1 MLIRY
6 IGNLNT
12 FITVQ
17 REALNRALRRSAS
30 LRAWILLLP
39 AATWLILFF
48 VAPLFIVI
56 VYSFLERGTY
66 GGVIWQFT
74 TENFARVFDPLYL
87 GTFLRSVYIAVVTT
101 LACLLLG
108 FPLAY
113 FISTRPRRS
122 RNTLLL
128 ALMIPFWTNFLIR
141 TYAWLTMLRTNTGLI
156 NVSLMSAGILKEPL
170 PLFGNDFAI
179 ILGLVYGWLPDMV
192 LPIYAALE
200 RLDWSLVEAANDLY
214 APGTRVFLRVIW
226 PLSLPGVVAGS
237 MLVFIPSLGAFV
249 TPAILGGGKSL
260 MIGNIISNQFLA
272 AHDWPFGSALS
283 MLMMALMLLATLV
296 YFRSAS
302 NREVQN

>member
-1 MLIRY
+1 MQKMIRRY
-6 IGNLNT
+6 P
-12 FITVQ
+12 
-17 REALNRALRRSAS
+17 S
-30 LRAWILLLP
+30 LGAWLLLFP
-39 AATWLILFF
+39 AVTWLVVFF
-48 VAPLFIVI
+48 VAPLFIVL

-66 GGVIWQFT
+66 GGVVWQFT
-74 TENFARVFDPLYL
+74 VENISRVFDPLYL
-87 GTFLRSVYIAVVTT
+87 NTFMRSVYIAMITT
-101 LACLLLG
+101 VICLFLG
-108 FPLAY
+108 FPLAF
-113 FISTRPRRS
+113 FIATRPPKR

-141 TYAWLTMLRTNTGLI
+141 TYAWLTILRTNTGLI
-156 NVSLMSAGILKEPL
+156 NTSLMSLGIIKEPL

-200 RLDWSLVEAANDLY
+200 RLDWSLIEAANDLY
-214 APGTRVFLRVIW
+214 ASGTKAFMRIIW

-283 MLMMALMLLATLV
+283 MLMMVLMLMATLI
-296 YFRSAS
+296 YFRSTTS
-302 NREVQN
+302 KGS

>member
-1 MLIRY
+1 M
-6 IGNLNT
+6 
-12 FITVQ
+12 Q
-17 REALNRALRRSAS
+17 RMVRKYPS
-30 LRAWILLLP
+30 LGAWLLLFP
-39 AATWLILFF
+39 AVTWLVVFF
-48 VAPLFIVI
+48 VAPLFIVLI
-56 VYSFLERGTY
+56 YSFLERGTY
-66 GGVIWQFT
+66 GGVIWQYTF
-74 TENFARVFDPLYL
+74 ENVARVFDSLYL
-87 GTFLRSVYIAVVTT
+87 STFMRSVYIAIITT
-101 LACLLLG
+101 VFCLLLG

-113 FISTRPRRS
+113 FIATRPPKR

-141 TYAWLTMLRTNTGLI
+141 TYAWLTILRTNTGLV
-156 NVSLMSAGILKEPL
+156 NTTLMSLGIIKSPL

-200 RLDWSLVEAANDLY
+200 RLDWSLIEAANDLY
-214 APGTRVFLRVIW
+214 ASGTKAFLRIIW

-283 MLMMALMLLATLV
+283 MLMMVLMLMATLI
-296 YFRSAS
+296 YFRSTTS
-302 NREVQN
+302 KGP

>member
-1 MLIRY
+1 MQRLFARY
-6 IGNLNT
+6 P
-12 FITVQ
+12 
-17 REALNRALRRSAS
+17 A
-30 LRAWILLLP
+30 LRAWLLLLP
-39 AATWLILFF
+39 AATWLFIFF
-48 VAPLFIVI
+48 IAPLFIVL

-66 GGVIWQFT
+66 GGVVWQFSL
-74 TENFARVFDPLYL
+74 ENFRRTFDSLYFS
-87 GTFLRSVYIAVVTT
+87 TFLRSFYIAAVTT
-101 LACLLLG
+101 FICLLLG

-113 FISTRPRRS
+113 YISTRPPQRRS
-122 RNTLLL
+122 TLIL

-141 TYAWLTMLRTNTGLI
+141 TYAWLTLLRTNTGLI
-156 NVSLMSAGILKEPL
+156 NVSLMSLGIIDKPL

-192 LPIYAALE
+192 LPIYATLE
-200 RLDWSLVEAANDLY
+200 RLDTSLLEAASDLY
-214 APGTRVFLRVIW
+214 ASSSKVFRRVIW

-283 MLMMALMLLATLV
+283 FVMMAVMLLATLI
-296 YFRSAS
+296 YFRSTTS
-302 NREVQN
+302 EERMQP

>member
-1 MLIRY
+1 MTTPPL
-6 IGNLNT
+6 L
-12 FITVQ
+12 
-17 REALNRALRRSAS
+17 ARRPA
-30 LRAWILLLP
+30 LRAWLLLAP
-39 AATWLILFF
+39 AAVWLVLFF
-48 VAPLFIVI
+48 VAPLAIVL
-56 VYSFLERGTY
+56 VYGFLERGTY
-66 GGVIWQFT
+66 GGVVWNFT
-74 TENFARVFDPLYL
+74 LENYARIFDTLYFN
-87 GTFLRSVYIAVVTT
+87 TFLRSLYIALATT
-101 LACLLLG
+101 LICLLLG

-113 FISTRPRRS
+113 FIATRPRQR

-141 TYAWLTMLRTNTGLI
+141 TYAWLTILRTNTGLI
-156 NVSLMSAGILKEPL
+156 NVTLTSLGIIDEPL

-200 RLDWSLVEAANDLY
+200 RLDKSLIEAADDLY
-214 APGTRVFLRVIW
+214 APPAQTFRRVIW

-260 MIGNIISNQFLA
+260 MVGNIISNQFLA

-283 MLMMALMLLATLV
+283 TVMMIVMLLATLV
-296 YFRSAS
+296 YFRTA
-302 NREVQN
+302 NREGGIGL